1 MDLSRLADDK
11 AGSDRVIRRR
21 QHSGRDGLVIEG
33 RCDRRNHLAEVAV
46 VNGCRA
52 GIAMM
57 TGMVVLR
64 VVFKLRGKSCG
75 QVVRAQYERQTV
87 RQRRRHITCWYKR
100 PEQENRE
107 QR

>member
-11 AGSDRVIRRR
+11 AGSDGVIRRR

-57 TGMVVLR
+57 TRQYCRYLGPHNVR
-64 VVFKLRGKSCG
+64 VNAIAPSLVEWEQHPIEDFR
-75 QVVRAQYERQTV
+75 RQMPSEKTTRV
-87 RQRRRHITCWYKR
+87 G
-100 PEQENRE
+100 
-107 QR
+107 